1 ADLLEDTV
9 VQAIATA
16 RANIAEREKNAPVVV
31 GGEFIRFSEERG
43 NIPDT
48 QKANAEAE
56 MEQLK
61 GDLLSEVTKIMV
73 EKLGV
78 GVLDELS
85 ELNIDDLLT
94 EANVARKK
102 RGTSACGITDCADP
116 NSNGIRTIT
125 GKCNNVKNPMQ
136 GAAVTPVRRL
146 LGKPSYADGSKSC
159 V

>member
-1 ADLLEDTV
+1 
-9 VQAIATA
+9 
-16 RANIAEREKNAPVVV
+16 
-31 GGEFIRFSEERG
+31 
-43 NIPDT
+43 
-48 QKANAEAE
+48 
-56 MEQLK
+56 
-61 GDLLSEVTKIMV
+61 MV

-146 LGKPSYADGSKSC
+146 LGKPSYADGFNAIRTKGVKGTTLPSTREISNKLHQEVQHSSLTS
-159 V
+159 